1 MEFRYRDEPNQT
13 VLIAGGVAFL
23 MPQHCSFLCPA
34 SHSCFIKTS
43 FLYFWY
49 PYFCCWGEA
58 ALLLK
63 SATNENCPWHF
74 KLFIFLPETAT
85 SRQKWQW
92 AICLVAFQ
100 PPQLVAWQQILPCHF
115 SLSQDLRL
123 SLELSAS
130 IHFLP
135 LQPQQQ
141 QPSPED
147 WQQLQPDLVILL
159 C

>member
-1 MEFRYRDEPNQT
+1 MEFQYRDEPNQK
-13 VLIAGGVAFL
+13 VLAAGGAAFL

-58 ALLLK
+58 ALVLK

-74 KLFIFLPETAT
+74 KPFLFIPETAT

-92 AICLVAFQ
+92 AMPGCVSATSACGLTTNFT
-100 PPQLVAWQQILPCHF
+100 LP
-115 SLSQDLRL
+115 SQFKPRSWALPGAI
-123 SLELSAS
+123 STYPFPATSATAATT
-130 IHFLP
+130 FR
-135 LQPQQQ
+135 
-141 QPSPED
+141 
-147 WQQLQPDLVILL
+147 
-159 C
+159 